1 MTTLKKPKLNIERI
15 GGKTKKRCERD
26 LTGLPQKIIKSPKA
40 KWVKGKKYCEDGYRV
55 SARTH
60 DALELDWSLGV

>member
-15 GGKTKKRCERD
+15 GGKTKKCRECD
-26 LTGLPQKIIKSPKA
+26 LTGSPKKIIKLPEA
-40 KWVKGKKYCEDGYRV
+40 KRAKGRKNRKEGHRV